1 MKSHRLFPRIFSLLF
16 CLLFL
21 SSCTGASGLSLSRVM
36 TNHIRGMETAQIVP
50 IPETIQII
58 QQQNQGKQVV
68 VLSRYQARSNE
79 GDTLDCFHVA
89 SVSRKLFVWSVVD
102 PGGGTCSEDSASNE
116 PISIQT
122 HSGMGWK
129 TVYGEISV
137 PEITRV
143 EVTWEDGVS
152 QSAQVLNQTYLT
164 VREGTRNSMV
174 QIQALGEDGKLI
186 YEYKPNIP

>member
-1 MKSHRLFPRIFSLLF
+1 MKTPNQINRILMLF
-16 CLLFL
+16 CLIFL
-21 SSCTGASGLSLSRVM
+21 TSCTGASGLSLSRTMVK
-36 TNHIRGMETAQIVP
+36 HIQGMETVQIVP
-50 IPETIQII
+50 VSGTIQIS

-79 GDTLDCFHVA
+79 GDTLDCFNVA
-89 SVSRKLFVWSVVD
+89 SASRKLFVWSVID

-122 HSGMGWK
+122 HSGTGWQA
-129 TVYGEISV
+129 VYGEVSV

-143 EVTWEDGVS
+143 EVTWEDGVN
-152 QSAQVLNQTYLT
+152 QSSGVLNQTYLA
-164 VREGTRNSMV
+164 VRANTQHSIV